1 MKRFVLCLNVFV
13 FVISAIY
20 AADSDELTRIK
31 QNYVRSLL
39 PSGEEQEALIRYLQG
54 ISPETEIS
62 DQVVVELHQ
71 LYPFDLEKIQ
81 GYLSSQKADGTWPDI
96 NYDDKKR
103 SGWEP
108 KMHAERIL
116 ELAKLY
122 RSDKTDYKNS
132 PEVSRAIHTALN
144 YWFTVKPVCLNWW
157 YNQIGIPKTMGAAF
171 ILLEDELSPAEK
183 QSAIEVLEHA
193 KFGMTGQN
201 KVWLAGNV
209 LIRALLQNDY
219 LLVKEARDMIASEI
233 VTGGKEGIKEDWS
246 FHQHGAQQQFGNYG
260 LSFLSG
266 MSFFAGLFSGTSLAF
281 DEGQMSTLRMLLS
294 DGYRWIIWRG
304 EMDINSLDRQLF
316 HNAPI
321 HKALSVGFVA
331 LTLGNK
337 EFIADNFPPRKS
349 GSVFTGHK
357 HFWQSDYTIHR
368 RPSWMASIKMSSDRI
383 IGSEQVNEDNLLGYY
398 MGDGATYIYEDT
410 NDYLNVFPFWDWRKI
425 PGITSYESDQP
436 VKWRKGKQAMNDASF
451 VGGVSDGRQGMTVM
465 DFNRNGLQARKA
477 WVMTDDFVL
486 CLGAG
491 IKSDSTLSVI
501 TSIDQRLKRGDLF
514 SLQNGEWETIKGI
527 RQLHGKE
534 QRFFHGNTGYILF
547 GNSLANSVACSEQRT
562 GQWRDFMQMYRPKP
576 VDGEIVSIY
585 IEHGTHPQKATYQYL
600 ILPGMNRE
608 QTETF
613 DLSSVK
619 VIRND
624 ENVQAVFAAGNYY
637 IAAYQPM
644 KIKLASRLSFEA
656 VTPGIYMLVSS
667 GKDYKVAYADPTCQ
681 QTEAKAII
689 NKKEYHFT
697 TLSGKMDGTTIIN

>member
-1 MKRFVLCLNVFV
+1 MLVLSV
-13 FVISAIY
+13 AY
-20 AADSDELTRIK
+20 AADTDELMRIR
-31 QNYVRSLL
+31 QNYVRLLL
-39 PSGEEQEALIRYLQG
+39 PSGSEQEDLIRYLQQ
-54 ISPETEIS
+54 ITPESEMS
-62 DQVVVELHQ
+62 DQVVMELHQ
-71 LYPFDLEKIQ
+71 LYPFDLKKMQ
-81 GYLSSQKADGTWPDI
+81 GYLSSQRADGTWPDI

-122 RSDKTDYKNS
+122 RSDKTEYKGS
-132 PEVSRAIHTALN
+132 SAVSKAIHAALD
-144 YWFTVKPVCLNWW
+144 YWFTAKPVCLNWW

-171 ILLEDELSPAEK
+171 ILLEDELSPVEK

-209 LIRALLQNDY
+209 LIRALLQNDH
-219 LLVKEARDMIASEI
+219 LLLKEARDIIASEI

-281 DEGQMSTLRMLLS
+281 DDKQMEILGTLLS
-294 DGYRWIIWRG
+294 DGYRWIVWRG

-331 LTLGNK
+331 LRLGN
-337 EFIADNFPPRKS
+337 EDFVADNFPPRKS
-349 GSVFTGHK
+349 GSTFTGHK

-368 RPSWMASIKMSSDRI
+368 RPSWMASVKMSSERV

-425 PGITSYESDQP
+425 PGITSYESDAP
-436 VKWRKGKQAMNDASF
+436 VQWKKGKHAANSASF
-451 VGGVSDGRQGMTVM
+451 VGGVSDGKQGMTVM
-465 DFNRNGLQARKA
+465 DFNRDGLKVRKA
-477 WVMTDDFVL
+477 WVMTDNFVL

-491 IKSDSTLSVI
+491 ICSDSTLAVTTSV
-501 TSIDQRLKRGDLF
+501 DQRLKRDDLF
-514 SLQNGEWETIKGI
+514 VLQKNGWEKIEGT
-527 RQLHGKE
+527 RLFDGKE
-534 QRFFHGNTGYILF
+534 QRFFHGCTGYILF
-547 GNSLANSVACSEQRT
+547 GNSSAGGSVAHSEKRT
-562 GQWRDFMQMYRPKP
+562 GQWHDFMQMYRPQP
-576 VDGEIVSIY
+576 VEGEVISLHIA
-585 IEHGTHPQKATYQYL
+585 HGVHPQKAAYQY
-600 ILPGMNRE
+600 ILLPSVSRE
-608 QTETF
+608 QTAAF
-613 DLSSVK
+613 NLSSVK

-624 ENVQAVFAAGNYY
+624 ENAQAVFAAGNYY
-637 IAAYQPM
+637 IAAYRPI
-644 KIKLASRLSFEA
+644 KTKLASGLSFEV
-656 VTPGIYMLVSS
+656 VTPGIYMIMPS
-667 GKDYKVAYADPTCQ
+667 GKNYKVAYADPTHQ
-681 QTEAKAII
+681 QQEVKAVI
-689 NKKEYHFT
+689 NKKKICFST
-697 TLSGKMDGTTIIN
+697 ASFRKMGDTVVIN